1 MILEQFYSKR
11 KRVKQ
16 DVSKIVMKE
25 KNPTITIIS
34 RMIWCEIFDFQK
46 VYQGLYVYILLF

>member
-25 KNPTITIIS
+25 KNPTITIY
-34 RMIWCEIFDFQK
+34 ML
-46 VYQGLYVYILLF
+46 LYFAT